1 MKSGTESKK
10 VMIVLASN
18 QPEQLD
24 WAINDRIGRHVEF
37 PLPGKEERLRLI
49 ELYYRQ
55 NILEGA
61 CLQQKSIAGKG
72 RNFTPDENLLTNQDA
87 IFEKVAER
95 TEGMSGR
102 GLNRMVTAWE
112 HSLYQSV
119 DGVLTEDH
127 VNAGVDKY
135 LDEMTRKN
143 VFVTSKSD

>member
-1 MKSGTESKK
+1 
-10 VMIVLASN
+10 MIVLASN